1 MSKRLDFEKLEK
13 EEYAR
18 LQKMREIEREKAEE
32 ERKLLDEIRKENQA
46 KMMPTIVRR
55 KINLAKKDEADSN
68 TLCV

>member
-55 KINLAKKDEADSN
+55 KINLAKKDEADYN
-68 TLCV
+68 E

>member
-1 MSKRLDFEKLEK
+1 MKRLQFEKLEK

-32 ERKLLDEIRKENQA
+32 ERKKLDEIRKENQA

-55 KINLAKKDEADSN
+55 KINLKKKDEADYN
-68 TLCV
+68 E